1 MLEVHV
7 LASGSDGNCTVIQ
20 CDDHAVMIDAGI
32 SCRRIT
38 SLMDTAGI
46 DGSVIGALLL
56 THEHTD
62 HVSGAGATARKLG
75 IPVMCNE
82 CTFCQCGLGPVEYI
96 PIRTL
101 GSFDVGPMR
110 ITPLPISHNAVE
122 PNAFVVEADGRTAL
136 LATDTGKVTFQVE
149 HALSRADIAVIE
161 ANYDMNMLMEGPY
174 PPSLK
179 RLIGSEVGHLSNVEC
194 GAAIKRTDHEGRQMF
209 LAHMS
214 KKNNTTDIAKD
225 TVSEITGIKRFR
237 LDCLEPGVRN
247 DTRTLRA

>member
-122 PNAFVVEADGRTAL
+122 PNAFVV
-136 LATDTGKVTFQVE
+136 
-149 HALSRADIAVIE
+149 
-161 ANYDMNMLMEGPY
+161 
-174 PPSLK
+174 
-179 RLIGSEVGHLSNVEC
+179 
-194 GAAIKRTDHEGRQMF
+194 
-209 LAHMS
+209 
-214 KKNNTTDIAKD
+214 
-225 TVSEITGIKRFR
+225 
-237 LDCLEPGVRN
+237 
-247 DTRTLRA
+247 